1 MNMLGSHPDLCLLS
15 GETQEVF
22 RGNKRRKCEQR
33 VRRLFDVPLRSASKP
48 YLLEL
53 DCIDRRH
60 DISERLRQYIDLV
73 FYVDKLIS
81 RKNVYKSEDVKYTL
95 AEKIKTPFLVS
106 NMNGN
111 VLATDVFS
119 AMYPDATF
127 IAIVRNGLAI
137 CEGHIRRNHSAKAFG
152 QMYEA
157 VCQKMIHDSQAIPRY
172 HLVRFED
179 MISNPIAF
187 MEKIYS
193 YAGLDM
199 HKVLKV
205 RLRAKASMGKDGIRS
220 HTFGG
225 RKDWEY
231 AWFHVSD
238 IKNILRGDVN
248 ENQINRLS
256 EKDKIIFL
264 NQTRESMK
272 SLGYA

>member
-22 RGNKRRKCEQR
+22 RGNKKRKLERR
-33 VRRLFDVPLRSASKP
+33 VRRLFDVPLRFASKP
-48 YLLEL
+48 YLLAL
-53 DCIDRRH
+53 DCIDQRH
-60 DISERLRQYIDLV
+60 SVSGPLKHYIDLV

-81 RKNVYKSEDVKYTL
+81 RKNVYKSENVRYTL
-95 AEKIKTPFLVS
+95 AEKMKTPFLVS

-111 VLATDVFS
+111 VLATDLFS

-137 CEGHIRRNHSAKAFG
+137 CEGHIRRRHSAEAFG

-157 VCQKMIHDSQAIPRY
+157 VCQKMIHDSQTVPRY

-179 MISNPIAF
+179 MISNPIEF

-199 HKVLKV
+199 SQVKKV
-205 RLRAKASMGKDGIRS
+205 RLRAKASMSKDGVRR

-231 AWFHVSD
+231 EWFHISEM
-238 IKNILRGDVN
+238 KNILRGDVN

-256 EKDKIIFL
+256 EKDKKIFL
-264 NQTRESMK
+264 EQAGESMR
-272 SLGYA
+272 SLGYV